1 MRNQALHRS
10 ICLLLDIYS
19 LELAAPSN
27 VVFLCKMAV
36 QRGMLSRRAGMQNEA
51 SARACPLWHR
61 VHGLVENPH
70 LHGMLS
76 HHCSLHSLVA
86 SSLLAFLSQL
96 GVTVQPHPE
105 GIALL
110 QVNFDS

>member
-1 MRNQALHRS
+1 MRNRAFHRS

-51 SARACPLWHR
+51 SARACPLCTLERTLRYERGEATWERREEEEEREQKIGECEVVRR
-61 VHGLVENPH
+61 V
-70 LHGMLS
+70 
-76 HHCSLHSLVA
+76 
-86 SSLLAFLSQL
+86 
-96 GVTVQPHPE
+96 
-105 GIALL
+105 
-110 QVNFDS
+110 